1 MRNCREVHPGSQKG
15 LVSYLKQ
22 SASNMSPQDR
32 GRLQL
37 GPPPLVGYSR
47 TIPLPPVL
55 TPHHPLLLAPPP
67 SKLSR
72 PPVVLLLGM
81 VC

>member
-1 MRNCREVHPGSQKG
+1 M
-15 LVSYLKQ
+15 SYLKQ

-47 TIPLPPVL
+47 TIPLSPVL
-55 TPHHPLLLAPPP
+55 TPHHPVLLAPPT
-67 SKLSR
+67 SKLSMPPAPALCAHSR
-72 PPVVLLLGM
+72 PTVSLLWRGAET
-81 VC
+81 